1 MDLTELIEL
10 DPERVD
16 GVGAPAN
23 GLPFLML
30 KSLDDEY
37 SEFVKSKYN
46 AKQLRQL
53 KAKGETFPGTT
64 SYPIADAEDLSNAI
78 HAVGRG
84 KVAGHDKIRAY
95 IIRRAKEMGKE
106 SEFPDNWGSDGSL
119 TKADEYGK
127 KPKDDE
133 GDSHEDE
140 KIKGK
145 DTSGDGSGDGTG
157 THNDEVEK
165 AEPATDKAVDAAIDK
180 LKAAVADLVE
190 AQKKDVAYASKAD
203 ADSDGTGDDKPE
215 LSDEEQKS
223 NEERVQHAEK
233 SGKRISSASESKIR
247 AAMQAL
253 EDLLDSGDAAD
264 KGKDIQKM
272 TADELT
278 ALVDQKVEKALDEA
292 DKARRESEVAKAKAE
307 KKVAKKAARNA
318 KKKGKAA
325 KGTKEEGA
333 EGATDVSKS
342 ETKSIADELGESI
355 SKTVAEAVAKAVAP
369 LEAKVRDFESLP
381 GKNIPSNEA
390 VAILRGQETSSPQA
404 QIIKSLQDELAKA
417 QASGDRVR
425 AAQISTD
432 LSKARL
438 TQVFAN
444 ASVR

>member
-37 SEFVKSKYN
+37 PEFVKSKYN

-78 HAVGRG
+78 RAVGRG

-106 SEFPDNWGSDGSL
+106 SEIPDNWGSDGSL

-145 DTSGDGSGDGTG
+145 DTKGKGSGDGTG

-165 AEPATDKAVDAAIDK
+165 TLDSLISAITE
-180 LKAAVADLVE
+180 LTE
-190 AQKKDVAYASKAD
+190 NMSKKDANS
-203 ADSDGTGDDKPE
+203 SSPDGTGDDLPE

-247 AAMQAL
+247 AAIQAL
-253 EDLLDSGDAAD
+253 EDLLDSGNAAD

-272 TADELT
+272 TEDELT
-278 ALVDQKVEKALDEA
+278 ALVGQTVAKALDEA
-292 DKARRESEVAKAKAE
+292 EKARRESEVAKAKAE

-325 KGTKEEGA
+325 KGTKKESA
-333 EGATDVSKS
+333 ENATDVSKS
-342 ETKSIADELGESI
+342 ESKSIADELGESI

-390 VAILRGQETSSPQA
+390 VAIMRGQEISTPDG

-417 QASGDRVR
+417 QASGDKVK
-425 AAQISTD
+425 AAQISVD

-438 TQVFAN
+438 SQVFSN
-444 ASVR
+444 AQIR